1 MVRNGGTSDEK
12 KFLGITFHDIRI
24 LDVQYIVKWL
34 LNPEY
39 YLLEVRNMGD
49 RGEKLTNIDLL

>member
-24 LDVQYIVKWL
+24 LDVQYVWVGRKEKIS
-34 LNPEY
+34 
-39 YLLEVRNMGD
+39 VR
-49 RGEKLTNIDLL
+49 